1 MKKVLW
7 TKQVFCLSVP
17 IEKEKQRYLV
27 YKKGNACRGEVY
39 TSEYAW
45 ETVDIQ
51 RNKSLYFWYIMYT
64 ICQVLSV
71 PKLAVRQPSSR

>member
-7 TKQVFCLSVP
+7 TKQVFCLSVA

-27 YKKGNACRGEVY
+27 YKKGNAFRGEFY

-45 ETVDIQ
+45 ETVDI
-51 RNKSLYFWYIMYT
+51 
-64 ICQVLSV
+64 
-71 PKLAVRQPSSR
+71 